1 MLSHC
6 YAGRP
11 REMENKP
18 GFPGKKKP
26 FAEVLK
32 SKETTTDFRTE
43 MLASQAYMD
52 ENQSYFWIV
61 ALTNIYSLETLPLQ
75 C

>member
-1 MLSHC
+1 
-6 YAGRP
+6 
-11 REMENKP
+11 MENKP

-52 ENQSYFWIV
+52 ENQSYFRIY
-61 ALTNIYSLETLPLQ
+61 ALSSFIASGNSGLSELEGIKFAQ
-75 C
+75 